1 MLDALNSFRPY
12 LAQNFAIRSPLL
24 YHFDRETCIQVLEDL
39 VDTID
44 LKTVLESPKVLTL
57 LPVSISNAMGY
68 ALGAWL
74 RSFHSWVSAAAQAG
88 VTRVICDNT
97 PMRKIRFAISYG
109 AFTSVIQKFPEIWE
123 AEKQALED
131 VKNMATLEYAKA
143 PQANAEESWGVIH
156 GDFWTGK

>member
-1 MLDALNSFRPY
+1 MLDALNSFRPS
-12 LAQNFAIRSPLL
+12 LARNFPIRSPLL
-24 YHFDRETCIQVLEDL
+24 YHFDRETRIQVLEDL
-39 VDTID
+39 VDTMD

-57 LPVSISNAMGY
+57 LPASVSTAMGY

-88 VTRVICDNT
+88 LTKIICDNT

-109 AFTSVIQKFPEIWE
+109 AFTNVIQKFPEIWE
-123 AEKQALED
+123 AEKQALEEVED
-131 VKNMATLEYAKA
+131 MATLEYAKT
-143 PQANAEESWGVIH
+143 PQTNAEGSWGVIH